1 MSGRR
6 RLDLPNGGRALAAA
20 LLLAVLAAPAARAA
34 DDPCQG
40 QALCDAQ
47 ALTPFL
53 KALQGL
59 ETGQRTR
66 PVHILQIGDSH
77 TAADNIAGPLRARL
91 QARFGEAG
99 RGAMPPG
106 RPYPSYAPQQMEV
119 EQSDGWRLEASFVP
133 PEPAHVRPGK
143 AGAPILAPGPFGL
156 SGWRL
161 AATRSGASI
170 KLKADPEARFDRVTA
185 CALAGPE
192 AGELRIVTDE
202 GEKRMPLAAI
212 VTQPV
217 CRTFALSEPVDR
229 LAFIARGGRVRL
241 LSFATWRERPGVVL
255 SNLGVVGTQLGDFA
269 ARDDGVMRAEL
280 QAYQPDLIILAY
292 GTNDGFEDHVDAGV
306 YEAVARAQI
315 ERLRRLAP
323 GVPVLVVG
331 PPDADTVRRDIPRD
345 GVHNV
350 GFACAPLSPA
360 EITDF
365 DALTAARSPELAR
378 WFPPPGLA
386 VVREAERRAAEQE
399 DVAFWDW
406 SARMGGPCSAH
417 RLSQEDPRLVRGDH
431 IHFTSDGGRMVA
443 DLLMSDLL
451 AAYRQIGGGG

>member
-1 MSGRR
+1 M
-6 RLDLPNGGRALAAA
+6 AAA

-34 DDPCQG
+34 DPCEG

-66 PVHILQIGDSH
+66 PVRILQIGDSH

-106 RPYPSYAPQQMEV
+106 RPYPSYSPQQMEV

-133 PEPAHVRPGK
+133 PESAHVRPGK
-143 AGAPILAPGPFGL
+143 AGAPVLSPGPFGL

-161 AATRSGASI
+161 AATKAGASI
-170 KLKADPEARFDRVTA
+170 TLKADPEAQFDRVTA

-192 AGELRIVTDE
+192 AGELRVVTDQ

-212 VTQPV
+212 DVQPV
-217 CRTFALSEPVDR
+217 CRTFELAKPQDR
-229 LAFIARGGRVRL
+229 LAFVAHGRVKL

-269 ARDDGVMRAEL
+269 ARDDSVVRAEL
-280 QAYQPDLIILAY
+280 EAYQPDLIILAY
-292 GTNDGFEDHVDAGV
+292 GTNDGFEDHVDPAG

-331 PPDADTVRRDIPRD
+331 PPDADTVRKDIPRD
-345 GVHNV
+345 GKHDV
-350 GFACAPLSPA
+350 GFACAPLSPS
-360 EITDF
+360 EVIDF
-365 DALTAARSPELAR
+365 DALTAQRSPELAR

-386 VVREAERRAAEQE
+386 VVREAERKAAEQE

-451 AAYRQIGGGG
+451 AAYRQVGGGR

>member
-1 MSGRR
+1 MSA
-6 RLDLPNGGRALAAA
+6 RAISLAAA
-20 LLLAVLAAPAARAA
+20 LLLAGLAAPAARAA
-34 DDPCQG
+34 TDPCAG
-40 QALCDAQ
+40 QALCDAK

-59 ETGQRTR
+59 ETGKRTR

-106 RPYPSYAPQQMEV
+106 RPYPSYSPQQMQV

-133 PEPAHVRPGK
+133 PEAAHAREK
-143 AGAPILAPGPFGL
+143 RGAPVLKPGPFGL

-161 AATRSGASI
+161 VSTRPGASI
-170 KLKADPEARFDRVTA
+170 TLRADPEATFDRVTA
-185 CALAGPE
+185 CALAGPD
-192 AGELRIVTDE
+192 AGELRIITDDV
-202 GEKRMPLAAI
+202 EKRMPLAAI
-212 VTQPV
+212 DVQPV
-217 CRTFALSEPVDR
+217 CRTFALPTPQAR
-229 LAFIARGGRVRL
+229 LAFVARGRVKL

-280 QAYQPDLIILAY
+280 QAYKPDLIILAY
-292 GTNDGFEDHVDAGV
+292 GTNDGFEDHVDPVG
-306 YEAVARAQI
+306 YQAVAKAQI
-315 ERLRRLAP
+315 ERLQRLAP

-331 PPDADTVRRDIPRD
+331 PPDADTVRKDIPRD
-345 GVHNV
+345 GVHDV
-350 GFACAPLSPA
+350 GFDCAPLSPSETA
-360 EITDF
+360 DF
-365 DALTAARSPELAR
+365 DALTAEKSPELAR

-386 VVREAERRAAEQE
+386 IVRDAERKAAEQAGA
-399 DVAFWDW
+399 AFWDW
-406 SARMGGPCSAH
+406 AARMGGACSAH
-417 RLSQEDPRLVRGDH
+417 RLSREDPRLVRGDH

-451 AAYRQIGGGG
+451 SAYREIGGR